1 MIVPRSAASSMPKSV
16 CPGTQ
21 PSAHG
26 PFPTAGAL
34 ALAYDD
40 VEAVVAQVERLSGA
54 LYAVADDGDRLV
66 FEDFAC
72 LLQWKLFA
80 GDDGFVY
87 TAEIDLCHSRNC
99 FL

>member
-21 PSAHG
+21 PSQRTVETQH
-26 PFPTAGAL
+26 L